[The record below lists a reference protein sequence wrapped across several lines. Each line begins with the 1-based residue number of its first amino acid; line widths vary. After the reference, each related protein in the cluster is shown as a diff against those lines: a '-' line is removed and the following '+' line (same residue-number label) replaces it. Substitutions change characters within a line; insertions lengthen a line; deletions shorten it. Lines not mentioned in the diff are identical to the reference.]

1 MVATFDISNVDDPS
15 SRMHMIERDISNVD
29 DPSSQMHMIE
39 ISKDYAH

>member
-1 MVATFDISNVDDPS
+1 MVDDPS